1 MCLFGINISV
11 GPEIML
17 SLPVWLSNLY
27 DSSISLLECK
37 MQIFRKI
44 RHFIYANNGKPTRP
58 WKKVL
63 VKVTSM
69 HLTFDQAGFFSR
81 ADEARGKKIYE
92 CKWTCNMPPHFT
104 ARLCTIIGLQYY
116 IVKKTMDDRG
126 SHTQHVGQLSQQI
139 CMKDLTN
146 TKFMW
151 FVLFQILEWCWFVQ
165 RQHGSSE
172 TPRSS
177 WESKDW
183 IISICPGNF
192 TYILIPFHSCL
203 IIKRPMSCKL
213 INCP

>member
-81 ADEARGKKIYE
+81 ADEARGKKKYE

-126 SHTQHVGQLSQQI
+126 SHTQHVGPLSQQI

-151 FVLFQILEWCWFVQ
+151 CSVPNPRVVL
-165 RQHGSSE
+165 
-172 TPRSS
+172 
-177 WESKDW
+177 
-183 IISICPGNF
+183 ICPRTTWLFRDSEKQLRKQRLN
-192 TYILIPFHSCL
+192 YQHLS
-203 IIKRPMSCKL
+203 R
-213 INCP
+213 